1 LSSATGDGVMF
12 SRILVPLD
20 TSAIAEQ
27 ALPRAAAIA
36 KALGAELLL
45 VLVHEP
51 VPLHGHRD
59 APWNALGVPME
70 RAYLDGK
77 ARELESRFGIRVD
90 TEHPTGSPSQTIIAL
105 ANART
110 TDLVVM
116 TTHGR
121 TGLRREWLGS
131 VADTVMRS
139 LDVPVLM
146 LRPIEAGGAASAA
159 AGTFQ
164 RIMIPLDGSHRA
176 ESIIDSAV
184 ALGGPHA
191 TYVLA
196 RVVTSVPVMI
206 DFADA
211 YAILPVVVNPE
222 ATDLAAATAKQYIEG
237 IAARLSADGAR
248 SIEQVIVISELPAPT
263 LLDIARTNDVDL
275 IAIATHGRGPVRLV
289 LGSVTDKLL
298 RGGTTPLLVRR
309 SPGT

>member
-1 LSSATGDGVMF
+1 MTF
-12 SRILVPLD
+12 TRILVPLD

-36 KALGAELLL
+36 KDLGAELLL

-51 VPLHGHRD
+51 VPMHGHHD
-59 APWNALGVPME
+59 APWNALGRPME

-105 ANART
+105 ADART

-146 LRPIEAGGAASAA
+146 LRPIDASGPASAT
-159 AGTFQ
+159 AGTFK
-164 RIMIPLDGSHRA
+164 RIMIPLDESRRA

-184 ALGGPHA
+184 ALGGPNA

-211 YAILPVVVNPE
+211 YSKLPAVVDPE
-222 ATDLAAATAKQYIEG
+222 ATEQAAMTAKRYIEG
-237 IAARLSADGAR
+237 IAARLRAGGA
-248 SIEQVIVISELPAPT
+248 SSVEQVVVISDLPAPA
-263 LLDIARTNDVDL
+263 LLDIAQLNDVDL
-275 IAIATHGRGPVRLV
+275 IAIATHGRGTARLV

-298 RGGTTPLLVRR
+298 RGGSTPLLVRR

>member
-1 LSSATGDGVMF
+1 MF

-51 VPLHGHRD
+51 VPAHGHRD

-90 TEHPTGSPSQTIIAL
+90 TEHLTGSPSQTIIAL
-105 ANART
+105 ADSRS

-116 TTHGR
+116 TTHGH
-121 TGLRREWLGS
+121 TGLRREWIGS

-146 LRPIEAGGAASAA
+146 LRPIDAGASASA
-159 AGTFQ
+159 TAGTFH

-176 ESIIDSAV
+176 ESVIDSAV
-184 ALGGPHA
+184 ALGGPNA

-211 YAILPVVVNPE
+211 YAKLPVVVDPE
-222 ATDLAAATAKQYIEG
+222 ATDLAAATAKLYIEE

-248 SIEQVIVISELPAPT
+248 SIEQVIVISELPAPA

-275 IAIATHGRGPVRLV
+275 IAIATHGRGPARLV

-298 RGGTTPLLVRR
+298 RGGSTPLLVRR

>member
-1 LSSATGDGVMF
+1 MF
-12 SRILVPLD
+12 TRILVPLD

-36 KALGAELLL
+36 KSLGAELML

-51 VPLHGHRD
+51 VPVHGHRD
-59 APWNALGVPME
+59 APWNALGIPME

-77 ARELESRFGIRVD
+77 ARELESRFGIPVH
-90 TEHPTGSPSQTIIAL
+90 TEHPIGSPGQTIIAL
-105 ANART
+105 VNARG

-146 LRPIEAGGAASAA
+146 LRPIESSEPAPAT

-164 RIMIPLDGSHRA
+164 RIMIPLDESHRA
-176 ESIIDSAV
+176 ESIIDSAMT
-184 ALGGPHA
+184 LGGPNA

-196 RVVTSVPVMI
+196 RVVPSVPVMT

-211 YAILPVVVNPE
+211 YGIPPVVVDPE
-222 ATDLAAATAKQYIEG
+222 ATKRATVTAHQYIEG
-237 IAARLSADGAR
+237 IADRLRAEGA
-248 SIEQVIVISELPAPT
+248 SSVEQVVVNSERPAPA
-263 LLDIARTNDVDL
+263 LLDIARAHDVDL
-275 IAIATHGRGPVRLV
+275 IAIATHGRGSARLV

-298 RGGTTPLLVRR
+298 RGSSTPLLVRR
-309 SPGT
+309 SPDT

>member
-1 LSSATGDGVMF
+1 LRCATGDGVMF

-36 KALGAELLL
+36 KELGAELLL

-51 VPLHGHRD
+51 VPVHGHRD

-90 TEHPTGSPSQTIIAL
+90 TEHLTGSPSQTIIAL
-105 ANART
+105 ADART

-121 TGLRREWLGS
+121 TGLRREWIGS

-146 LRPIEAGGAASAA
+146 LRPIDAGGPASAT

-176 ESIIDSAV
+176 ESIIDSAA
-184 ALGGPHA
+184 ALGGPNA

-211 YAILPVVVNPE
+211 YAKLPVVVDPE
-222 ATDLAAATAKQYIEG
+222 ATDLAAAKAKRYIEE

-248 SIEQVIVISELPAPT
+248 SVEQVIVISELPAPA
-263 LLDIARTNDVDL
+263 LLDIARAHDVDL
-275 IAIATHGRGPVRLV
+275 IAIATHGRGPARLV

-298 RGGTTPLLVRR
+298 RGGSTPLLVRR

>member
-1 LSSATGDGVMF
+1 MF
-12 SRILVPLD
+12 TRILVPLD
-20 TSAIAEQ
+20 TSALAEQ

-51 VPLHGHRD
+51 VPAHGHND

-70 RAYLDGK
+70 RAYLEGK
-77 ARELESRFGIRVD
+77 ARELESRFGIRVG

-105 ANART
+105 ANARS

-146 LRPIEAGGAASAA
+146 LRPIDSSGPAPSN
-159 AGTFQ
+159 AGTFR
-164 RIMIPLDGSHRA
+164 RIMIPLDESHRA

-184 ALGGPHA
+184 ALGSPNT

-196 RVVTSVPVMI
+196 RVVTSVPVML
-206 DFADA
+206 DFADP
-211 YAILPVVVNPE
+211 YATLPVVVDPE
-222 ATDLAAATAKQYIEG
+222 ATDLAAATARRYIEG
-237 IAARLSADGAR
+237 IAARLSADGVR
-248 SIEQVIVISELPAPT
+248 SVEQVIVISELPAPA
-263 LLDIARTNDVDL
+263 LLDIARANDVDL
-275 IAIATHGRGPVRLV
+275 IAIATHGRGPARLV

-298 RGGTTPLLVRR
+298 RGGSTPLLVRR